1 MATKTKRMSG
11 SKTKKQVKSKQVR
24 AAEPSAGAINDN
36 LGRLAT
42 ALQFLVNATAMS
54 VIAQH
59 GTPAVR
65 ERAVAYLMNW
75 FPEFRV

>member
-24 AAEPSAGAINDN
+24 AAEPSAEAIGDN

-54 VIAQH
+54 AIAQH
-59 GTPAVR
+59 GTP
-65 ERAVAYLMNW
+65 EIKKRAVAYLMNW
-75 FPEFRV
+75 FPEFRD